1 MEKIKRNDLIRSQP
15 SLGDQLINIGV
26 KEGVG
31 LIGKL
36 LDRGDKN
43 KALAVI
49 LEKLDKIERMI
60 KAQGLIGVL
69 SKENVDR
76 YQATVEA
83 IDNRLKEIENELRNL
98 RKQD

>member
-1 MEKIKRNDLIRSQP
+1 MEKIKRNDLIRQQP

-49 LEKLDKIERMI
+49 LEKLDRIE
-60 KAQGLIGVL
+60 AQHRIILESCSDQGIRLL
-69 SKENVDR
+69 SIE
-76 YQATVEA
+76 
-83 IDNRLKEIENELRNL
+83 NRLKEIEEKLNKE
-98 RKQD
+98 